1 MQKLLLEA
9 RARDSREDPRR
20 TVVLTRH
27 LQLPP
32 TQGTLTSASKR
43 LEDCPPPLSVADTGL
58 MHMQT
63 RSLVSPTLAYLN
75 LLVLTEALVIDP
87 CILASRQ
94 RKNLPLPR
102 HLYSGSPV

>member
-1 MQKLLLEA
+1 MRKLLLEA
-9 RARDSREDPRR
+9 RARDSLEDPRR

-27 LQLPP
+27 LRPPP

-43 LEDCPPPLSVADTGL
+43 LEDCPPPLSVAETGL

-63 RSLVSPTLAYLN
+63 HSLASPTLAYLN
-75 LLVLTEALVIDP
+75 LLVLTQALVTDP
-87 CILASRQ
+87 CLLASRR
-94 RKNLPLPR
+94 RKNLFLPR